1 MKTQKIERLQM
12 PRIVMS
18 TEQARTFALAIA
30 GDINKYID
38 DHRVEYEKWCEG
50 EEGAEGNE

>member
-1 MKTQKIERLQM
+1 M